1 MQHDPLPINAI
12 TASLGQFTL
21 GAWLWVTGQGV
32 GSLACTGLG
41 YWVVFDAIGVAVSK
55 VLPVYLRR
63 PAPNPSIRR
72 PFGTRRLETVALF
85 AQVVYLMF
93 SAVYVFKETV
103 EHVLLSAGEGHHHHP
118 GDEDVETLG
127 IDFPVILS
135 FLTLLSLFAN
145 SFLFDNHSK
154 LVNVTGSQLP
164 SLSALFDP
172 SRFQYS
178 QHTAEPSS
186 RFDRLLRNPF
196 SLVPIGASAL
206 ILLSSAIIS
215 SSSHRTFDLLI
226 AAVEATAM
234 FHLAYPS
241 CKSIGS
247 VLLQTAPAR
256 GLSAGRMEAFLRAMR
271 EIERHPQVLHV
282 PPPHIW
288 QLAPSVGT
296 PQPLV
301 ATLELRVAADL
312 GDAEVIK
319 LTRWA
324 WERCMLA
331 LGLAGREQDG
341 GGVTVGIVRG

>member
-1 MQHDPLPINAI
+1 
-12 TASLGQFTL
+12 
-21 GAWLWVTGQGV
+21 
-32 GSLACTGLG
+32 
-41 YWVVFDAIGVAVSK
+41 
-55 VLPVYLRR
+55 
-63 PAPNPSIRR
+63 
-72 PFGTRRLETVALF
+72 
-85 AQVVYLMF
+85 MF

-127 IDFPVILS
+127 IDFPTILPL
-135 FLTLLSLFAN
+135 LTLLSLFAN
-145 SFLFDNHSK
+145 SLLFDNHSK

-164 SLSALFDP
+164 PLSALFDP

-186 RFDRLLRNPF
+186 RLDRLLRNPF
-196 SLVPIGASAL
+196 SLVPVSASVL
-206 ILLSSAIIS
+206 ILLTSAIIS
-215 SSSHRTFDLLI
+215 SSSHRTFDLLL
-226 AAVEATAM
+226 AAAEATAM

-241 CKSIGS
+241 CKSIGA

-256 GLSAGRMEAFLRAMR
+256 GLSAGRMESFLRAMR
-271 EIERHPQVLHV
+271 EIERHPQVLHL

-312 GDAEVIK
+312 GDAEVLK